1 MIKFPKNFELGA
13 SISALQTEG
22 HGCTKAGLNTFD
34 AFFKERPDLFFNQ
47 VGPQLTCNI
56 TNHYKEDIS
65 MFKTIGFDSLRTG
78 FAWSRLFPDGEN
90 LDLTAVEFY
99 HNYIQEY
106 KNNQIKLYM
115 TLFHFDMPLW
125 AHEKGGWSSREVIN
139 SFVKY
144 AKFVFE
150 EFASEVD
157 CFVTFN
163 EPLVP
168 VYEGYLDNRHYPG
181 IKDPQEAIKQAF
193 GIFLAHAKVIQSHR
207 EMNIKK
213 PIGVVY
219 NWNYTYPLSNQPEDL
234 RAAQIQD
241 AYVNRGPLDIM
252 YKGYISPILI
262 QTLKQY
268 GMVPPHTPEELEII
282 RKTEID
288 FLGINYY
295 FPSRIR
301 QAKDFAKATWA
312 MEEIVQEIPSTA
324 KMNPFRG
331 WEIYP
336 EALYDI
342 GMTIKNEFNNI
353 PWYIAEN
360 GMGVENEE
368 RFRNASGMIED
379 DYRIEY
385 LETHLQAIKKSMN
398 QGSNCFGYHM
408 WAALDCW
415 SFRNAFKNRYGFIEV
430 DLNDMSRHF
439 KKSAFWYQELIKNK
453 EDQDEKT
460 SRQI

>member
-1 MIKFPKNFELGA
+1 MLKFPKNFEFGA

-22 HGCTKAGLNTFD
+22 HGCTKTGLNTFD
-34 AFFKERPDLFFNQ
+34 AFFDKSPELFFNQ
-47 VGPQLTCNI
+47 VGPQLTCDI
-56 TNHYKEDIS
+56 TTYYKEDIA

-78 FAWSRLFPDGEN
+78 FAWARLFPDGETLN
-90 LDLTAVEFY
+90 EEAVIFY
-99 HNYIQEY
+99 HDYIREY
-106 KNNQIKLYM
+106 KKNHIKLYM

-125 AHEKGGWSSREVIN
+125 AYQEGGWSSRKVIN
-139 SFVKY
+139 KFVKY
-144 AKFVFE
+144 AEFVFK
-150 EFASEVD
+150 EFHDEVD

-168 VYEGYLDNRHYPG
+168 VFEGYLGKRHYPG
-181 IKDPQEAIKQAF
+181 IWNPQEAIKQAY
-193 GIFLAHAKVIQSHR
+193 GIFLAHSKVIKLYR
-207 EMNIKK
+207 KLKLKK

-219 NWNYTYPLSNQPEDL
+219 NWNYTYPLSNKPQDL
-234 RAAQIQD
+234 KAAQLHD

-252 YKGYISPILI
+252 FNGKISSLLI
-262 QTLKQY
+262 ESLKEY
-268 GMVPPHTPEELEII
+268 NLLPPYSTEEIAII
-282 RKTEID
+282 KDTKID

-295 FPSRIR
+295 FPTRVR
-301 QAKDFAKATWA
+301 QVDNIKSARWGL
-312 MEEIVQEIPSTA
+312 EEVVAEIPKTA
-324 KMNPFRG
+324 NVNPFRG

-342 GMTIKNEFNNI
+342 GMTIKNEFHNI

-360 GMGVENEE
+360 GIGVENEE
-368 RFRNASGMIED
+368 SYRDQSGLIQD
-379 DYRIEY
+379 DYRIKF
-385 LETHLQAIKKSMN
+385 LTNHLQIIKEVMN

-430 DLNDMSRHF
+430 DLTDMSRRF

-453 EDQDEKT
+453 EVHDENT
-460 SRQI
+460 H